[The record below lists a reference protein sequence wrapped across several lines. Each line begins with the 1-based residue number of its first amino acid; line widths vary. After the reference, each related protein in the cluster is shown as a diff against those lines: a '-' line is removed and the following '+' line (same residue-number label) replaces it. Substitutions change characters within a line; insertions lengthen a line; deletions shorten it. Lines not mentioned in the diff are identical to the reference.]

1 MFINGEWLTTDEK
14 WKVTNP
20 ATGEVVYE
28 VDAGGRPEVE
38 SAINA
43 ASEAFPLWADT
54 PALQRADL
62 LLDVVSL
69 LKEEKE
75 NLATVI
81 TKEMGK
87 PIRDARGEINMAVD
101 YFRWFAEE
109 ARRIYGETVPHSAS
123 DKRMMIIRQPVG
135 VVGAITPWNYP
146 IAMIARK
153 LAPAL
158 AAGCTA
164 VVKPAP
170 ETPQSAIEMMKLF
183 EKAGL
188 PKGVVNLVVAPA
200 EIVSDCFM
208 NSTDIRK
215 ITFTGSTEVGKK
227 LYAGASK
234 TIKRISM
241 ELGGHAPF
249 VVFEDADL
257 ELAANDLLLT
267 KFRCSGEMC
276 TATNRVYVHESV
288 IEEFADKLVKKVK
301 ELKVGNGL
309 DDDTAVGP
317 LVNQAGLEKVIRHVE
332 DAVEKGAEVLTGG
345 KVLDDG
351 DYARGNYFSA
361 TVLKNVT
368 KDMQLYTEETFG
380 PVAPI
385 ISFSSEQE
393 LLKEVNHEKYG
404 LAAYMYTEN
413 MSRTIR
419 MMEKLEYGMVGVN
432 DPLPFVVQG
441 PFGGLKQSGL
451 GKEGSKHGIDD
462 YLEKKLVSIRF
473 SRQ

>member
-1 MFINGEWLTTDEK
+1 MYINGEWIRTDEK
-14 WKVTNP
+14 WQVKNP
-20 ATGEVVYE
+20 ATGKVVYE
-28 VDAGGRPEVE
+28 VCAGGRNEVE
-38 SAINA
+38 TAIKA
-43 ASEAFPLWADT
+43 ASDAFEPWADM
-54 PALQRADL
+54 PALKRADL
-62 LLDVVSL
+62 MHKVVSL
-69 LKEEKE
+69 LKEDQER
-75 NLATVI
+75 LATVI

-87 PIRDARGEINMAVD
+87 PIRDARGEVNMAID

-123 DKRMMIIRQPVG
+123 DKRMAIIRQPVG

-183 EKAGL
+183 EKADL
-188 PKGVVNLVVAPA
+188 PKGVVNLVIAPA
-200 EIVSDCFM
+200 EIVSECFM
-208 NSTDIRK
+208 ESRKVRK

-234 TIKRISM
+234 TMKRISM

-249 VVFEDADL
+249 IVFDDADL
-257 ELAANDLLLT
+257 DLAANDLLLT

-276 TATNRVYVHESV
+276 TATNRVYVHEDV
-288 IEEFADKLVKKVK
+288 AEAFTDKLVAKVK

-309 DDDTAVGP
+309 ADSTAVGP
-317 LVNQAGLEKVIRHVE
+317 LVNQAGLEKVAGHVA
-332 DAVEKGAEVLTGG
+332 DAVEKGAKVATGG
-345 KVLDDG
+345 SILSDG
-351 DYARGNYFSA
+351 DYANGNFYSP
-361 TVLKNVT
+361 TVLTGVT
-368 KDMQLYTEETFG
+368 KDMRLYREETFG
-380 PVAPI
+380 PVAPVI
-385 ISFSSEQE
+385 HFSSEKE
-393 LLKEVNHEKYG
+393 LLEEVNHEQFG
-404 LAAYMYTEN
+404 LASYMYTES

-441 PFGGLKQSGL
+441 PFGGMKESGL

-462 YLEKKLVSIRF
+462 YLEKKLVSVRF
-473 SRQ
+473 RKG

>member
-1 MFINGEWLTTDEK
+1 MFINGKWIQTDDK
-14 WKVTNP
+14 WQVTNP
-20 ATGEVVYE
+20 ATGKVVYE
-28 VDAGGRPEVE
+28 VHAGGKHEIE
-38 SAINA
+38 MAIQA
-43 ASEAFPLWADT
+43 AEEAFPLWADT
-54 PALQRADL
+54 PAIQRADL
-62 LLDVVSL
+62 MLEVVSL

-75 NLATVI
+75 RLATII

-87 PIRDARGEINMAVD
+87 PIRDAHGEVKMAID

-123 DKRMMIIRQPVG
+123 DKRMVIIRQPVG

-183 EKAGL
+183 ERAEI
-188 PKGVVNLVVAPA
+188 PNGVVNLVIAPA
-200 EIVSDCFM
+200 EMVSECFM
-208 NSTDIRK
+208 ESRAVRK
-215 ITFTGSTEVGKK
+215 ITFTGSTAVGKK
-227 LYAGASK
+227 LYAGASN
-234 TIKRISM
+234 TMKRISM

-249 VVFEDADL
+249 IVFDDADL
-257 ELAANDLLLT
+257 DLAANDLLLT

-276 TATNRVYVHESV
+276 TATNRVYVHEDV
-288 IEEFADKLVKKVK
+288 ADAFTEKLVAKVK
-301 ELKVGNGL
+301 ELEVGNGL
-309 DDDTAVGP
+309 ADSTAVGP
-317 LVNQAGLEKVIRHVE
+317 LVNRAGLDKVSKHVE
-332 DAVEKGAEVLTGG
+332 DAVEKGAVVATGGTILSDGEYANGHFYSPTVLT
-345 KVLDDG
+345 
-351 DYARGNYFSA
+351 
-361 TVLKNVT
+361 NVT
-368 KDMQLYTEETFG
+368 KEMLLYREETFG
-380 PVAPI
+380 PVAPVI
-385 ISFSSEQE
+385 TFSSESE
-393 LLKEVNHEKYG
+393 LLEEVNHEQFG
-404 LAAYMYTEN
+404 LASYMYTES

-441 PFGGLKQSGL
+441 PFGGMKESGL

-462 YLEKKLVSIRF
+462 YLEKKLVSVRF
-473 SRQ
+473 RKG